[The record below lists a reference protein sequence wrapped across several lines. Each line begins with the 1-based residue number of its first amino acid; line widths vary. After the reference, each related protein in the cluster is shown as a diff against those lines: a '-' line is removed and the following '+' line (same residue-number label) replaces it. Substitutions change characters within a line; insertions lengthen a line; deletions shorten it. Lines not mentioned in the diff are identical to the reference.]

1 MACQIQ
7 TDKYTDVVLDLI
19 KLDSTVYNS
28 FDNAASFILKSG
40 LLPEQKMMALHNM
53 AHIYSGM
60 AGLDPKYFTPGK
72 ATDVMNI
79 LSTTENPTDYVQAA
93 NKLYN
98 LKTPTSLNFN
108 TILSKID
115 ALGGKVNINRLDLN
129 GPDGILSVVKNY
141 FAVAKFES
149 LEDRTKM
156 LEEISAQIRTIII
169 DRSENQDHKDFL
181 IRQVEETVNSLQ
193 RNSSFIS
200 IAEISDIANLDNVL
214 VILKSGNMIEAIRQD
229 NKLYA
234 TQPDGSLQEIPA
246 VQIESAKESRLS
258 DRSPSNAGEHVF
270 YEDTMF
276 SNFRVVPVNPQES
289 ETVLKKLDSM
299 PFPTSGIRISAVR
312 ISDVGDRRVE
322 RIQALAENNPEMASL
337 ANRKHETFENST
349 QVAYLRSTSNGEV
362 LTLSRPK
369 ASEQMFVLV
378 GEIIGSGEK
387 FYLYSSDNLAFV
399 SSDNSTERV
408 DFSNPAH
415 LKKVQALSAKS
426 NMGKK
431 NKLSDGDVELMAD
444 AAVRHDAFKATLAPI
459 VQAQFDEGATSV
471 DITQEFNNIYEIGQ
485 SRSEKTKTSLS
496 KEIETD
502 PTLSITLTVINTT
515 TKVTEERKIPFM
527 YNVVQNGDVKDY
539 MLVDMLRT
547 NEKILFTGEDGTVSE
562 ITQEAYARQELK
574 LEDKTVRNL
583 LKGSDPKQKN
593 MVIMFRPDG
602 SMTYRIAE
610 NVRQLDQM
618 EEFATFIVGLAD
630 TLESNPIPK
639 DAAKRDEAVR
649 KRDSA
654 MFEYDKTGFTFK
666 FATANRKNPDR
677 PLFVSFSTN
686 RAGNL
691 QVKLTPRNKNASGR
705 YSFMTPKDELTG
717 KTRNLD
723 QFRFVIDEDIIL
735 KTAKA
740 LKAEG
745 TLINK
750 IKEAYPALAKYDLN
764 NSQEL
769 FEFYRILNNMSRGA
783 TPDPLLLELSQQIK
797 KANARIAQMLIDK
810 VVNRFE
816 EKTKM
821 FPEFMKNLREDFT
834 YNGEFKPE
842 YLVANRVNGE
852 LMVNVVYSPDYKPKD
867 GVNAKERFRV
877 NYDNYKIVSSG
888 AKRLTIVPKAAMAL
902 TKPAAA
908 PVTVVPNAEPVAK
921 IHVQTPAPPTITDNT
936 DIPEINLFSIVGS
949 DIETE
954 TPQERLQASEWF
966 SQTLPQFGISPT
978 DVADLVDLAK
988 IDGTV
993 LGLFKDLM
1001 IHLNNN
1007 LLGKGVVYH
1016 EAFHGVFRHLMTDA
1030 YREQLIQEVK
1040 KSKKHAAKFTEAAL
1054 KEFARERNYVYS
1066 KERME
1071 NLQAEEIM
1079 ADGFQD
1085 YMNKKG
1091 APAKTLLGT
1100 FMEMLK
1106 RLIDLFTK
1114 NANIIDN
1121 EYGRIRRGYYKTA
1134 VLNSGLVDNQAAF
1147 ALIPGLKKIS
1157 KSLTDVGVAQRQSP
1171 ISVSDQN
1178 QLIYMMAHYFVADN
1192 TAGETFEQK
1201 FDRLAQIV
1209 LDKEYN
1215 LDRIIASSK
1224 KPEMRDEIIK
1234 RYGDIY
1240 KQYRFMLGARMN
1252 GEILYD
1258 LNASGNPAYDEK
1270 VLENSV
1276 KEANDNN
1283 NGEMSKKVLM
1293 EIVKK
1298 EYLRIEAIL
1307 DGKEQEETTLS
1318 DVAEQALNED
1328 GTPVQ
1333 NPDDEDGTNDQ
1344 ETESQDFDKNIYE
1357 HNRLESLNKEI
1368 RRFLAQVKYEVDVPE
1383 LGIKVPKLING
1394 DKIFSL
1400 LLKITADID
1409 TDNIIEH
1416 IRITAENQRLDGNI
1430 DTANDLKA
1438 VYENLLERTKMDS
1451 NGVPQANQQLYYMLI
1466 DVLEGTEIDYLM
1478 TNIRTRQEQIDK
1490 NEYETTTFGY
1500 SIMDKVLSEDVNK
1513 RKKDIVASI
1522 ISTHAEKANSTD
1534 DKEAKKYKEDAKT
1547 LRSLSKLIAKSTPGS
1562 YILSDPR
1569 GQGVR
1574 LNELTEE
1581 LHTAMKNVGINIP
1594 KSLIRMS
1601 ILGID
1606 KTDNEVIHKEED
1618 FETSVTK
1625 HYNAHSKFIGEKKYL
1640 EKGFFEDMI
1649 VIFEKAVEDTHDD
1662 FANLLDDSNMA
1673 DDNIKRFNAIL
1684 GKAATYMIKYDPTE
1698 LQSSVR
1704 NAEGKPIYRYV
1715 KYTPALT
1722 IAQSLRSKGLLET
1735 YQSDPYFATQMENFL
1750 RDNPMLGGIL
1760 KGDKSDRTK
1769 QIELML
1775 NNFRVALYGG
1785 VKQSIN
1791 NVSKGGVSFKNIDDR
1806 SMYILNLHAF
1816 MNRTTYRQIVKDETG
1831 ANKLIEVETFM
1842 RSFSQLEA
1850 SQTNF
1855 LMTGMYES
1863 FADKKGMVKD
1873 SAGRLKIVSVMEG
1886 VIAQE
1891 YNRIAREYSQRVTR
1905 KAQFDSGASNNLILK
1920 YNAIHS
1926 KEDVTKA
1933 DVENKNL
1940 RAYKF
1945 NKLDDFFETY
1955 PELYKNSEENGL
1967 FDFAKKNQSFETL
1980 PAELKKELLD
1990 SLNNYAQEQL
2000 DKHMNKLET
2009 LKVIQKQ
2016 VQPRRVAKQ
2025 NNVPAG
2031 QRDRSGEV
2039 IVQAGTNIPSAPI
2052 VFYTSSLIAP
2062 SIKKDSTVTVNAFDI
2077 YKPSDITNDERGNP
2091 AAPKEDLQGLI
2102 ADAYFNFWA
2111 NSLQFNDLM
2120 DGDVA
2125 MNVKDSVDYFKRH
2138 KKFLAAG
2145 STMKKGT
2152 HKVAYI
2158 NTIKGFVHDA
2168 FPTHGPYYSKAEI
2181 ERDPDLPE
2189 DLRERFLQD
2198 YNKAINNVEEVDE
2211 AGNVIKYENML
2222 QKTFDG
2228 QSISTLMHQ
2237 IDMHE
2242 AMGRLSPEI
2251 FKLLIEKHYRKLTA
2265 DEVKLMQNGKVVNN
2279 PKKTVTASTNSY
2291 HKLSENLIDRN
2302 DASILFIPDGV
2313 REQGGD
2319 AIKAYIKE
2327 THDKMLGFYLEIHKL
2342 RKQIQDLKEVGID
2355 SSDLYKEIQDI
2366 TFQIHSY
2373 YRPMLG
2379 REVLHNLLNS
2389 MEFYQIDQLMDTEA
2403 SKNATILPVDY
2414 FAEAARPDR
2423 KYINLGLSS
2432 LEVQNKFKYLQVET
2446 SGIKD
2451 VAKISNQSKGLIAAD
2466 IINLMEIAEAS
2477 GRPITETDRIAIS
2490 NVANVLV
2497 DYQKTLRGLAE
2508 SNLTNLR
2515 TMLRKGGDFEIGKV
2529 FNLIRESLE
2538 SQGAPT
2544 STLKLFDVNADGKPV
2559 HSPNLPGIRN
2569 TLEFYFF
2576 SQYSKHITDE
2586 KGSGFKNIHI
2596 SSLGYDII
2604 VDQDNKV
2611 ILTSDYRRNPA
2622 KYPGARSRKLGVETV
2637 VNKDGTTT
2645 YFVECIMPEP
2655 YFRDN
2660 AHKKFYME
2668 KLNKM
2673 FAARIPTEDKRSMIA
2688 LKVVDF
2694 MDSSNLNGVIVPHF
2708 IHMLSGSDF
2717 DVDALYG
2724 QTYAHYFNA
2733 DGTPSLYGDY
2743 SAYASENEGK
2753 YVEFVEYMANDK
2765 DIKVAVKAEN
2775 DRLDAISDEDFNV
2788 YDSVKTFV
2796 SYISPRL
2803 QNDIP
2808 TLRKYEAILK
2818 VFEKYG
2824 LPVSLEAFNATPAYS
2839 QSVRPIYQNKN
2850 LAAKL
2855 DIISNQAVFKFLY
2868 INERSSTER
2877 AEQSLDE
2884 FGIPLESKAGKF
2896 NKYTIDGVIA
2906 VKKTNSMNKD
2916 GISITANISK
2926 FLSLASQ
2933 YGLELK
2939 PSEVIW
2945 AFQKATALDKD
2956 GNFKLISES
2965 YSKFG
2970 TLNTEGKRVMEIIG
2984 NILGMFADGAKKPI
2998 PSALYMNEENAGVTL
3013 AMIGVGLSPD
3023 FALGFN
3029 FIPEIRNA
3037 ISEVMASKNAI
3048 SEQTGNSLMFL
3059 SSEVKNELRDL
3070 IYKNQ
3075 TEFDQLKELGV
3086 ISSGSTAT
3094 FVTVQNKNIVLEF
3107 TSPKQNKT
3115 KLDLNK
3121 LDNNTLTTKEIG
3133 YNMSAV
3139 IKAGTKNAAGE
3150 ESTENV
3156 IIALTET
3163 QQKMI
3168 LLQMYAAQS
3177 QQTFALR
3184 RAGSVP
3190 NLFKALTPQFTN
3202 FDRLVANIADLKEN
3216 TERNIFTEESTNRM
3230 FADNQVWA
3238 VLYESML
3245 DLNDQASKLFLER
3258 TPFFAPIKKAFED
3271 VFTNHSQI
3279 AKIITSFVALKKYQM
3294 SMPGS
3299 RSSKIEAMNELI
3311 AQDDKNLVQ
3320 TFTAEYWFTNT
3331 LAEELEEMQKKYPE
3345 NKFLQLLRAEKTEN
3359 TAYTAS
3365 GKPVSEKMLKMIN
3378 KSKLSGKAAEEVV
3391 DDASFLMYEENMFVK
3406 KLFYHELAKTG
3417 MQQKSGSFLQFLPA
3431 DLLVPI
3437 SEYINDFVTKLENT
3451 KGNRYELV
3459 NAIKDFMGP
3468 EYTQEDVYALFNE
3481 LFIQMAHAAK
3491 TEAGNTKIKGV
3502 KAFQFKD
3509 TSTLMKSFKF
3519 DKENATQ
3526 KRAVAIETVKHFIG
3540 QGPAGDSTSY
3550 TPKSIN
3556 PDTKKADEVITI
3568 NMNVPGPAISQAT
3581 KATMLEL
3588 GKAVGIKGAFGNP
3601 DNYTFPLMFSMDA
3614 NTYLLQGVDNEI
3626 DNKNFGE
3633 SMIKSIVGTGQYKT
3647 TGKIAR
3653 YTLIPKEL
3661 SAGTLSPIG
3670 FTKEASQEYMD
3681 LINKKA
3687 RLSVEP
3693 VVSEV
3698 KPVQSVQGKRENPL
3712 VEIGVKPTDMSGNA
3726 AKDIQMADEATQFIG
3741 FQSGNA
3747 TISSTSTYRLAWG
3760 NNANT
3765 GQYKA
3770 SDVIMV
3776 SGSGLWRGVTQ
3787 EQIKETLSTRYK
3799 PLLDKAI
3806 EAGAS
3811 FVVGNQYSK
3820 GNLSDQLISEY
3831 LKKRGYTE
3839 QKLNGYSRYSLT
3851 AQSQVKTTP
3860 ATQPSTSVKAE
3871 NITSKGSEFA
3881 KKLTN
3886 VGNTVGLTYKG
3897 KEYVNSEH
3905 AYQTWK
3911 SGEFNQ
3917 AGYDLKG
3924 GKVRGGKIG
3933 DTFSIMTDILTEK
3946 LKQHPELVKGINER
3960 GGLAYIEQSTHNVI
3974 GDKFWESTGE
3984 NKFIKALAEAYQ
3996 NISTIQPSTTAEIFE
4011 DAPAKVEQSEVA
4023 EPQFGSDG
4031 SMDMSS
4037 MLREARKE
4045 REAKA
4050 NAEAASTTTKL
4061 STPQKP
4067 IHIYSDGSDIKGTG
4081 KIGFGAVFEYGG
4093 IMYDLSG
4100 TEESPEVKRLAEIHP
4115 DAKFSN
4121 PTMEMMALV
4130 SVLNTFKNK
4139 AEHIVINQDYTGA
4152 VNYDGLWQKAEGSA
4166 QRQPKPWKAKEAYI
4180 KTLVNAGVKII
4191 EQIESNGGS
4200 VQINWVKGHSGNR
4213 MNDLA
4218 DTAAKS
4224 REIFNNMT
4232 KAYENADKT
4241 QVDMKNLNLTPQV
4254 IDALYEQGR
4263 KSLSKQEFAKAA
4275 ADMVAKLRSTM
4286 TPNQILEKI
4295 NCL

>member
-60 AGLDPKYFTPGK
+60 AGLDPEYFTPGK

-115 ALGGKVNINRLDLN
+115 ALGGKVNINRLDLT

-200 IAEISDIANLDNVL
+200 IAEISDLANLDNVL

-723 QFRFVIDEDIIL
+723 QFRFVINEDIIL

-797 KANARIAQMLIDK
+797 KANARIAQMLIDN

-954 TPQERLQASEWF
+954 TPQERLQASEWL

-993 LGLFKDLM
+993 LGLFKDRM

-1016 EAFHGVFRHLMTDA
+1016 EAFHGVFRYLMTDA

-2091 AAPKEDLQGLI
+2091 VAPKEDLQGLI

-2181 ERDPDLPE
+2181 ERDPNLPE

-2477 GRPITETDRIAIS
+2477 GRPITETDRLAIS

-2544 STLKLFDVNADGKPV
+2544 STLKLFDVNPDGKPV

-2645 YFVECIMPEP
+2645 YFVECIMP
-2655 YFRDN
+2655 
-2660 AHKKFYME
+2660 
-2668 KLNKM
+2668 
-2673 FAARIPTEDKRSMIA
+2673 
-2688 LKVVDF
+2688 
-2694 MDSSNLNGVIVPHF
+2694 
-2708 IHMLSGSDF
+2708 
-2717 DVDALYG
+2717 
-2724 QTYAHYFNA
+2724 
-2733 DGTPSLYGDY
+2733 
-2743 SAYASENEGK
+2743 
-2753 YVEFVEYMANDK
+2753 
-2765 DIKVAVKAEN
+2765 
-2775 DRLDAISDEDFNV
+2775 
-2788 YDSVKTFV
+2788 
-2796 SYISPRL
+2796 
-2803 QNDIP
+2803 
-2808 TLRKYEAILK
+2808 
-2818 VFEKYG
+2818 
-2824 LPVSLEAFNATPAYS
+2824 
-2839 QSVRPIYQNKN
+2839 
-2850 LAAKL
+2850 
-2855 DIISNQAVFKFLY
+2855 
-2868 INERSSTER
+2868 
-2877 AEQSLDE
+2877 
-2884 FGIPLESKAGKF
+2884 
-2896 NKYTIDGVIA
+2896 
-2906 VKKTNSMNKD
+2906 
-2916 GISITANISK
+2916 
-2926 FLSLASQ
+2926 
-2933 YGLELK
+2933 
-2939 PSEVIW
+2939 
-2945 AFQKATALDKD
+2945 
-2956 GNFKLISES
+2956 
-2965 YSKFG
+2965 
-2970 TLNTEGKRVMEIIG
+2970 
-2984 NILGMFADGAKKPI
+2984 
-2998 PSALYMNEENAGVTL
+2998 
-3013 AMIGVGLSPD
+3013 
-3023 FALGFN
+3023 
-3029 FIPEIRNA
+3029 
-3037 ISEVMASKNAI
+3037 
-3048 SEQTGNSLMFL
+3048 
-3059 SSEVKNELRDL
+3059 
-3070 IYKNQ
+3070 
-3075 TEFDQLKELGV
+3075 
-3086 ISSGSTAT
+3086 
-3094 FVTVQNKNIVLEF
+3094 
-3107 TSPKQNKT
+3107 
-3115 KLDLNK
+3115 
-3121 LDNNTLTTKEIG
+3121 
-3133 YNMSAV
+3133 
-3139 IKAGTKNAAGE
+3139 
-3150 ESTENV
+3150 
-3156 IIALTET
+3156 
-3163 QQKMI
+3163 
-3168 LLQMYAAQS
+3168 
-3177 QQTFALR
+3177 
-3184 RAGSVP
+3184 
-3190 NLFKALTPQFTN
+3190 
-3202 FDRLVANIADLKEN
+3202 
-3216 TERNIFTEESTNRM
+3216 
-3230 FADNQVWA
+3230 
-3238 VLYESML
+3238 
-3245 DLNDQASKLFLER
+3245 
-3258 TPFFAPIKKAFED
+3258 
-3271 VFTNHSQI
+3271 
-3279 AKIITSFVALKKYQM
+3279 
-3294 SMPGS
+3294 
-3299 RSSKIEAMNELI
+3299 
-3311 AQDDKNLVQ
+3311 
-3320 TFTAEYWFTNT
+3320 
-3331 LAEELEEMQKKYPE
+3331 
-3345 NKFLQLLRAEKTEN
+3345 
-3359 TAYTAS
+3359 
-3365 GKPVSEKMLKMIN
+3365 
-3378 KSKLSGKAAEEVV
+3378 
-3391 DDASFLMYEENMFVK
+3391 
-3406 KLFYHELAKTG
+3406 
-3417 MQQKSGSFLQFLPA
+3417 
-3431 DLLVPI
+3431 
-3437 SEYINDFVTKLENT
+3437 
-3451 KGNRYELV
+3451 
-3459 NAIKDFMGP
+3459 
-3468 EYTQEDVYALFNE
+3468 
-3481 LFIQMAHAAK
+3481 
-3491 TEAGNTKIKGV
+3491 
-3502 KAFQFKD
+3502 
-3509 TSTLMKSFKF
+3509 
-3519 DKENATQ
+3519 
-3526 KRAVAIETVKHFIG
+3526 
-3540 QGPAGDSTSY
+3540 
-3550 TPKSIN
+3550 
-3556 PDTKKADEVITI
+3556 
-3568 NMNVPGPAISQAT
+3568 
-3581 KATMLEL
+3581 
-3588 GKAVGIKGAFGNP
+3588 
-3601 DNYTFPLMFSMDA
+3601 
-3614 NTYLLQGVDNEI
+3614 
-3626 DNKNFGE
+3626 
-3633 SMIKSIVGTGQYKT
+3633 
-3647 TGKIAR
+3647 
-3653 YTLIPKEL
+3653 
-3661 SAGTLSPIG
+3661 
-3670 FTKEASQEYMD
+3670 
-3681 LINKKA
+3681 
-3687 RLSVEP
+3687 
-3693 VVSEV
+3693 
-3698 KPVQSVQGKRENPL
+3698 
-3712 VEIGVKPTDMSGNA
+3712 
-3726 AKDIQMADEATQFIG
+3726 
-3741 FQSGNA
+3741 
-3747 TISSTSTYRLAWG
+3747 
-3760 NNANT
+3760 
-3765 GQYKA
+3765 
-3770 SDVIMV
+3770 
-3776 SGSGLWRGVTQ
+3776 
-3787 EQIKETLSTRYK
+3787 
-3799 PLLDKAI
+3799 
-3806 EAGAS
+3806 
-3811 FVVGNQYSK
+3811 
-3820 GNLSDQLISEY
+3820 
-3831 LKKRGYTE
+3831 
-3839 QKLNGYSRYSLT
+3839 
-3851 AQSQVKTTP
+3851 
-3860 ATQPSTSVKAE
+3860 
-3871 NITSKGSEFA
+3871 
-3881 KKLTN
+3881 
-3886 VGNTVGLTYKG
+3886 
-3897 KEYVNSEH
+3897 
-3905 AYQTWK
+3905 
-3911 SGEFNQ
+3911 
-3917 AGYDLKG
+3917 
-3924 GKVRGGKIG
+3924 
-3933 DTFSIMTDILTEK
+3933 
-3946 LKQHPELVKGINER
+3946 
-3960 GGLAYIEQSTHNVI
+3960 
-3974 GDKFWESTGE
+3974 
-3984 NKFIKALAEAYQ
+3984 
-3996 NISTIQPSTTAEIFE
+3996 
-4011 DAPAKVEQSEVA
+4011 
-4023 EPQFGSDG
+4023 
-4031 SMDMSS
+4031 
-4037 MLREARKE
+4037 
-4045 REAKA
+4045 
-4050 NAEAASTTTKL
+4050 
-4061 STPQKP
+4061 
-4067 IHIYSDGSDIKGTG
+4067 
-4081 KIGFGAVFEYGG
+4081 
-4093 IMYDLSG
+4093 
-4100 TEESPEVKRLAEIHP
+4100 
-4115 DAKFSN
+4115 
-4121 PTMEMMALV
+4121 
-4130 SVLNTFKNK
+4130 
-4139 AEHIVINQDYTGA
+4139 
-4152 VNYDGLWQKAEGSA
+4152 
-4166 QRQPKPWKAKEAYI
+4166 
-4180 KTLVNAGVKII
+4180 
-4191 EQIESNGGS
+4191 
-4200 VQINWVKGHSGNR
+4200 
-4213 MNDLA
+4213 
-4218 DTAAKS
+4218 
-4224 REIFNNMT
+4224 
-4232 KAYENADKT
+4232 
-4241 QVDMKNLNLTPQV
+4241 
-4254 IDALYEQGR
+4254 
-4263 KSLSKQEFAKAA
+4263 
-4275 ADMVAKLRSTM
+4275 
-4286 TPNQILEKI
+4286 
-4295 NCL
+4295 

>member
-1 MACQIQ
+1 
-7 TDKYTDVVLDLI
+7 
-19 KLDSTVYNS
+19 
-28 FDNAASFILKSG
+28 
-40 LLPEQKMMALHNM
+40 
-53 AHIYSGM
+53 
-60 AGLDPKYFTPGK
+60 
-72 ATDVMNI
+72 
-79 LSTTENPTDYVQAA
+79 
-93 NKLYN
+93 
-98 LKTPTSLNFN
+98 
-108 TILSKID
+108 
-115 ALGGKVNINRLDLN
+115 
-129 GPDGILSVVKNY
+129 
-141 FAVAKFES
+141 
-149 LEDRTKM
+149 
-156 LEEISAQIRTIII
+156 
-169 DRSENQDHKDFL
+169 
-181 IRQVEETVNSLQ
+181 
-193 RNSSFIS
+193 
-200 IAEISDIANLDNVL
+200 
-214 VILKSGNMIEAIRQD
+214 
-229 NKLYA
+229 
-234 TQPDGSLQEIPA
+234 
-246 VQIESAKESRLS
+246 
-258 DRSPSNAGEHVF
+258 
-270 YEDTMF
+270 
-276 SNFRVVPVNPQES
+276 
-289 ETVLKKLDSM
+289 
-299 PFPTSGIRISAVR
+299 
-312 ISDVGDRRVE
+312 
-322 RIQALAENNPEMASL
+322 
-337 ANRKHETFENST
+337 
-349 QVAYLRSTSNGEV
+349 
-362 LTLSRPK
+362 
-369 ASEQMFVLV
+369 
-378 GEIIGSGEK
+378 
-387 FYLYSSDNLAFV
+387 
-399 SSDNSTERV
+399 
-408 DFSNPAH
+408 
-415 LKKVQALSAKS
+415 
-426 NMGKK
+426 
-431 NKLSDGDVELMAD
+431 
-444 AAVRHDAFKATLAPI
+444 
-459 VQAQFDEGATSV
+459 
-471 DITQEFNNIYEIGQ
+471 
-485 SRSEKTKTSLS
+485 
-496 KEIETD
+496 
-502 PTLSITLTVINTT
+502 
-515 TKVTEERKIPFM
+515 
-527 YNVVQNGDVKDY
+527 
-539 MLVDMLRT
+539 
-547 NEKILFTGEDGTVSE
+547 
-562 ITQEAYARQELK
+562 
-574 LEDKTVRNL
+574 
-583 LKGSDPKQKN
+583 
-593 MVIMFRPDG
+593 
-602 SMTYRIAE
+602 
-610 NVRQLDQM
+610 
-618 EEFATFIVGLAD
+618 
-630 TLESNPIPK
+630 
-639 DAAKRDEAVR
+639 
-649 KRDSA
+649 
-654 MFEYDKTGFTFK
+654 
-666 FATANRKNPDR
+666 
-677 PLFVSFSTN
+677 
-686 RAGNL
+686 
-691 QVKLTPRNKNASGR
+691 
-705 YSFMTPKDELTG
+705 
-717 KTRNLD
+717 
-723 QFRFVIDEDIIL
+723 
-735 KTAKA
+735 
-740 LKAEG
+740 
-745 TLINK
+745 
-750 IKEAYPALAKYDLN
+750 
-764 NSQEL
+764 
-769 FEFYRILNNMSRGA
+769 
-783 TPDPLLLELSQQIK
+783 
-797 KANARIAQMLIDK
+797 
-810 VVNRFE
+810 
-816 EKTKM
+816 
-821 FPEFMKNLREDFT
+821 
-834 YNGEFKPE
+834 
-842 YLVANRVNGE
+842 
-852 LMVNVVYSPDYKPKD
+852 
-867 GVNAKERFRV
+867 
-877 NYDNYKIVSSG
+877 
-888 AKRLTIVPKAAMAL
+888 
-902 TKPAAA
+902 
-908 PVTVVPNAEPVAK
+908 
-921 IHVQTPAPPTITDNT
+921 
-936 DIPEINLFSIVGS
+936 
-949 DIETE
+949 
-954 TPQERLQASEWF
+954 
-966 SQTLPQFGISPT
+966 
-978 DVADLVDLAK
+978 
-988 IDGTV
+988 
-993 LGLFKDLM
+993 
-1001 IHLNNN
+1001 
-1007 LLGKGVVYH
+1007 
-1016 EAFHGVFRHLMTDA
+1016 
-1030 YREQLIQEVK
+1030 
-1040 KSKKHAAKFTEAAL
+1040 
-1054 KEFARERNYVYS
+1054 
-1066 KERME
+1066 
-1071 NLQAEEIM
+1071 
-1079 ADGFQD
+1079 
-1085 YMNKKG
+1085 
-1091 APAKTLLGT
+1091 
-1100 FMEMLK
+1100 
-1106 RLIDLFTK
+1106 
-1114 NANIIDN
+1114 
-1121 EYGRIRRGYYKTA
+1121 
-1134 VLNSGLVDNQAAF
+1134 
-1147 ALIPGLKKIS
+1147 
-1157 KSLTDVGVAQRQSP
+1157 
-1171 ISVSDQN
+1171 
-1178 QLIYMMAHYFVADN
+1178 
-1192 TAGETFEQK
+1192 
-1201 FDRLAQIV
+1201 
-1209 LDKEYN
+1209 
-1215 LDRIIASSK
+1215 
-1224 KPEMRDEIIK
+1224 
-1234 RYGDIY
+1234 
-1240 KQYRFMLGARMN
+1240 
-1252 GEILYD
+1252 
-1258 LNASGNPAYDEK
+1258 
-1270 VLENSV
+1270 
-1276 KEANDNN
+1276 
-1283 NGEMSKKVLM
+1283 
-1293 EIVKK
+1293 
-1298 EYLRIEAIL
+1298 
-1307 DGKEQEETTLS
+1307 
-1318 DVAEQALNED
+1318 
-1328 GTPVQ
+1328 
-1333 NPDDEDGTNDQ
+1333 
-1344 ETESQDFDKNIYE
+1344 
-1357 HNRLESLNKEI
+1357 
-1368 RRFLAQVKYEVDVPE
+1368 
-1383 LGIKVPKLING
+1383 
-1394 DKIFSL
+1394 
-1400 LLKITADID
+1400 
-1409 TDNIIEH
+1409 
-1416 IRITAENQRLDGNI
+1416 
-1430 DTANDLKA
+1430 
-1438 VYENLLERTKMDS
+1438 
-1451 NGVPQANQQLYYMLI
+1451 
-1466 DVLEGTEIDYLM
+1466 
-1478 TNIRTRQEQIDK
+1478 
-1490 NEYETTTFGY
+1490 
-1500 SIMDKVLSEDVNK
+1500 
-1513 RKKDIVASI
+1513 
-1522 ISTHAEKANSTD
+1522 
-1534 DKEAKKYKEDAKT
+1534 
-1547 LRSLSKLIAKSTPGS
+1547 
-1562 YILSDPR
+1562 
-1569 GQGVR
+1569 
-1574 LNELTEE
+1574 
-1581 LHTAMKNVGINIP
+1581 
-1594 KSLIRMS
+1594 
-1601 ILGID
+1601 
-1606 KTDNEVIHKEED
+1606 
-1618 FETSVTK
+1618 
-1625 HYNAHSKFIGEKKYL
+1625 
-1640 EKGFFEDMI
+1640 
-1649 VIFEKAVEDTHDD
+1649 
-1662 FANLLDDSNMA
+1662 
-1673 DDNIKRFNAIL
+1673 
-1684 GKAATYMIKYDPTE
+1684 
-1698 LQSSVR
+1698 
-1704 NAEGKPIYRYV
+1704 
-1715 KYTPALT
+1715 
-1722 IAQSLRSKGLLET
+1722 
-1735 YQSDPYFATQMENFL
+1735 
-1750 RDNPMLGGIL
+1750 
-1760 KGDKSDRTK
+1760 
-1769 QIELML
+1769 
-1775 NNFRVALYGG
+1775 
-1785 VKQSIN
+1785 
-1791 NVSKGGVSFKNIDDR
+1791 
-1806 SMYILNLHAF
+1806 
-1816 MNRTTYRQIVKDETG
+1816 
-1831 ANKLIEVETFM
+1831 
-1842 RSFSQLEA
+1842 
-1850 SQTNF
+1850 
-1855 LMTGMYES
+1855 
-1863 FADKKGMVKD
+1863 
-1873 SAGRLKIVSVMEG
+1873 
-1886 VIAQE
+1886 
-1891 YNRIAREYSQRVTR
+1891 
-1905 KAQFDSGASNNLILK
+1905 
-1920 YNAIHS
+1920 
-1926 KEDVTKA
+1926 
-1933 DVENKNL
+1933 
-1940 RAYKF
+1940 
-1945 NKLDDFFETY
+1945 
-1955 PELYKNSEENGL
+1955 
-1967 FDFAKKNQSFETL
+1967 
-1980 PAELKKELLD
+1980 
-1990 SLNNYAQEQL
+1990 
-2000 DKHMNKLET
+2000 
-2009 LKVIQKQ
+2009 
-2016 VQPRRVAKQ
+2016 
-2025 NNVPAG
+2025 
-2031 QRDRSGEV
+2031 
-2039 IVQAGTNIPSAPI
+2039 
-2052 VFYTSSLIAP
+2052 
-2062 SIKKDSTVTVNAFDI
+2062 
-2077 YKPSDITNDERGNP
+2077 
-2091 AAPKEDLQGLI
+2091 
-2102 ADAYFNFWA
+2102 
-2111 NSLQFNDLM
+2111 
-2120 DGDVA
+2120 
-2125 MNVKDSVDYFKRH
+2125 
-2138 KKFLAAG
+2138 
-2145 STMKKGT
+2145 
-2152 HKVAYI
+2152 
-2158 NTIKGFVHDA
+2158 VHDA

-2327 THDKMLGFYLEIHKL
+2327 THEKMLGFYLEIHKL

-2477 GRPITETDRIAIS
+2477 GRPITETDRLAIS

-2544 STLKLFDVNADGKPV
+2544 STLKLFDVNPDGKPV

-2933 YGLELK
+2933 YALELK

-3048 SEQTGNSLMFL
+3048 SEQTGNSLIFL

-3345 NKFLQLLRAEKTEN
+3345 NKFLQILRAEKTEN

-3601 DNYTFPLMFSMDA
+3601 DNYTFPLMFSMDS

-3698 KPVQSVQGKRENPL
+3698 KPVQSVQGKTENPL

-3806 EAGAS
+3806 EAGAY

-3860 ATQPSTSVKAE
+3860 ATQPSTSVESKRTFKDEEYHQAYIKGGLAAVQELIQKNKQKEMSAAKQLSKEVDMLTEFENLNNKPNKTNSENDRLIELYTMLKNSKELDFEYSLNQLGLSTQQPETQREYTPE
-3871 NITSKGSEFA
+3871 NITSLKPNEVFVFGA
-3881 KKLTN
+3881 
-3886 VGNTVGLTYKG
+3886 NTVGGHGGGTAGLAQRGTTSSNYTALPVGTKG
-3897 KEYVNSEH
+3897 KWSEYGVVDKLMQGTEG
-3905 AYQTWK
+3905 K
-3911 SGEFNQ
+3911 SFGIVTK
-3917 AGYDLKG
+3917 AATISGTSL
-3924 GKVRGGKIG
+3924 KIG
-3933 DTFSIMTDILTEK
+3933 AKRSVSLSRIESSINALIKTANENPSLKFLVTKFGTNMAGFS
-3946 LKQHPELVKGINER
+3946 
-3960 GGLAYIEQSTHNVI
+3960 EQEMKSLL
-3974 GDKFWESTGE
+3974 E
-3984 NKFIKALAEAYQ
+3984 NKTLPD
-3996 NISTIQPSTTAEIFE
+3996 NIILPKEFEVRTTVQPSATAEIFE
-4011 DAPAKVEQSEVA
+4011 DAPAEVEQTEVA

-4050 NAEAASTTTKL
+4050 NAEAASTTTTTTKL